1 MGYATSNWRT
11 YGYAEPRGG
20 GGGGARAVGVCAPRT
35 GRSRHHG
42 DARAERSRV
51 DRCYGHARSSED
63 AGVRGRRAA
72 EVRFTQGYAEG
83 RQADAVGLLP
93 GRAQRDA
100 YRRTD
105 AFRRHWSTDRPGGT
119 GPADRRR
126 AGDRYPRQCPGDRR
140 GRTEPARL
148 EGREASAV
156 PDAEHAERVDALTRA
171 RYDRGLHRTARRP
184 T

>member
-1 MGYATSNWRT
+1 MG
-11 YGYAEPRGG
+11 EPHDFAPRDSWHLSTV
-20 GGGGARAVGVCAPRT
+20 RICAPARRRQVGEIHLGFYRT
-35 GRSRHHG
+35 ASMTEPDLTRRSF
-42 DARAERSRV
+42 V
-51 DRCYGHARSSED
+51 KQVED
-63 AGVRGRRAA
+63 EAA
-72 EVRFTQGYAEG
+72 FPQGYAEG

-156 PDAEHAERVDALTRA
+156 PDAEHAARLDGLTRV
-171 RYDRGLHRTARRP
+171 P
-184 T
+184 